1 MGHQTNSRAV
11 RAATGPITHRVRVVP
26 MGLTDLF
33 EGLWSKHFGWDSDR
47 RPHLCFSFLPSP
59 PFSVMSFPATRVGTG
74 ICYGALQI
82 GSSGSFFSD
91 ALPCISIPLCSVVPS
106 NKKSVGLTCFL
117 QSHEAPFPS
126 VSPTLSPPS
135 LFHAFRRFLP
145 RRLLIRGLSV
155 SRRTARSS
163 CIMSQSQNNPMKHQL
178 MVMAVAPRY
187 IRRRRPV
194 RVSPTVRSIQTLVHG
209 CDPITPRLNHLV
221 QLSSDLLL
229 P

>member
-1 MGHQTNSRAV
+1 MDPV
-11 RAATGPITHRVRVVP
+11 VDVLEHR
-26 MGLTDLF
+26 TDTQVT
-33 EGLWSKHFGWDSDR
+33 
-47 RPHLCFSFLPSP
+47 PSFVS
-59 PFSVMSFPATRVGTG
+59 SFPATRVGTG
-74 ICYGALQI
+74 ICYGAPFRSVLRVR
-82 GSSGSFFSD
+82 SFRM
-91 ALPCISIPLCSVVPS
+91 PCRHSIPLCSVMPS
-106 NKKSVGLTCFL
+106 NQKSVGLTCFL
-117 QSHEAPFPS
+117 QSHKAPVPS

-135 LFHAFRRFLP
+135 LFHAFRRCLP
-145 RRLLIRGLSV
+145 RRLLGRGLSV

-221 QLSSDLLL
+221 QLSSVGDKR
-229 P
+229 